1 MKAIPTGVY
10 DYRELKQENYYYVD
24 KTLMIKDF
32 LERKSKVTLVTR
44 PRRFG
49 KTINMSMMSEFFD
62 ITKDSKEI
70 FKGTKIMDTP
80 YASELNQYP
89 TIFISFADAK
99 ENKETIVKYIKT
111 QLQNEYIRYHFIF
124 NQLNELEQNDY
135 LYILEGLKNKNNGIL
150 NDVDNAIVFLMRCL
164 KKYYGKDVMLF
175 IDEYD
180 TPFIEAKTGNFYQ
193 ELKGSLATLL
203 RSSLKNS
210 EDLKYAFI
218 TGIQRVAKENI
229 FSDLNNLDVYTV
241 CDREYSEY
249 FGFDSDE
256 TKKLLEYYGLELNN
270 EVKEMYDGYHIG
282 NQDIYNPW
290 SIMNYA
296 KRKKLISY
304 WVNTSANSMIKTAL
318 KQANYTFKNQ
328 YDKLIKDGKLDTY
341 VSMQTSFFE
350 EADNSTLWG
359 LFVNA
364 GYLTV
369 TKEIDLLKGKY
380 RIEIPNKEVKQEFI
394 KLTEYQLGLSSG
406 TLDTVTES
414 LAKEDQ
420 ETFLESYQEILMVPS
435 YHDLQKENSY
445 HMMMLGMCLCLN
457 KDYEI
462 ISNREVGKGRDDLIL
477 KAKDEKKT
485 SFVLEFKYL
494 KEDKKDLEKALDE
507 LSNKAI
513 QQIKDNKYD
522 YGLKG
527 KVIYIGLAHHGKDVS
542 VGGSPLTTAL
552 NVLAEKGLMEKT
564 TTIGGMNLPLALT
577 SVLMK
582 DTLQGDSFVQAVLS
596 EATTALQ
603 EFKVVEDDEDD
614 I

>member
-1 MKAIPTGVY
+1 MITVKKIPTGIKSFRKL
-10 DYRELKQENYYYVD
+10 REENYYFVD

-32 LERKSKVTLVTR
+32 LERGSEVTLITR

-99 ENKETIVKYIKT
+99 ENKETIVKFIKNQFQLEYSRYNYIFKDMD
-111 QLQNEYIRYHFIF
+111 EY
-124 NQLNELEQNDY
+124 EENDY
-135 LYILEGLKNKNNGIL
+135 RIINEGIKNNQNGTLQDIEKAL
-150 NDVDNAIVFLMRCL
+150 IFLMRRL
-164 KKYYGKDVMLF
+164 KKYYGKDVVLF

-180 TPFIEAKTGNFYQ
+180 TPFIEANTGNFYQ
-193 ELKGSLATLL
+193 EIKGSLATLL

-210 EDLKYAFI
+210 DDLKYAML

-229 FSDLNNLDVYTV
+229 FSDLNNLVV
-241 CDREYSEY
+241 CDVTDQRYASY
-249 FGFDSDE
+249 FGFTNNE
-256 TKKLLEYYGLELNN
+256 TQELLEYYGLELND
-270 EVKEMYDGYHIG
+270 EVKKMYDGYHIG

-290 SIMNYA
+290 SLLNYA
-296 KRKKLISY
+296 DTQKLISF
-304 WVNTSANSMIKTAL
+304 WVNTSANSMIKNAL
-318 KQANYTFKNQ
+318 KQADYTFKNQ
-328 YDKLIKDGKLDTY
+328 YDKLIKESKLDTY

-350 EADNSTLWG
+350 EANNSTLWG

-369 TKEIDLLKGKY
+369 TKEINLLKGKY
-380 RIEIPNKEVKQEFI
+380 RIEIPNEEVKQEFI

-414 LAKEDQ
+414 LVNEDQ
-420 ETFLESYQEILMVPS
+420 ETFLENYQEILMIPS
-435 YHDLQKENSY
+435 YHDLEKENSY
-445 HMMMLGMCLCLN
+445 HMMMLVMCLCLN

-462 ISNREVGKGRDDLIL
+462 ISNRKVGKGRDDLIL
-477 KAKDEKKT
+477 KAKDEKRT

-494 KEDKKDLEKALDE
+494 KEDKKALEEALDE

-513 QQIKDNKYD
+513 QQIKENKYD

-527 KVIYIGLAHHGKDVS
+527 KVIYIGLAHHGKNVS
-542 VGGSPLTTAL
+542 VKWE
-552 NVLAEKGLMEKT
+552 NK
-564 TTIGGMNLPLALT
+564 I
-577 SVLMK
+577 
-582 DTLQGDSFVQAVLS
+582 
-596 EATTALQ
+596 
-603 EFKVVEDDEDD
+603 
-614 I
+614 

>member
-1 MKAIPTGVY
+1 MKKIPTGIKSFRKL
-10 DYRELKQENYYYVD
+10 REENYYFVD

-32 LERKSKVTLVTR
+32 LERGSEVTLITR

-99 ENKETIVKYIKT
+99 ENKETIVKFIKNQFQLEYSRYNYIFKDMD
-111 QLQNEYIRYHFIF
+111 EY
-124 NQLNELEQNDY
+124 EENDY
-135 LYILEGLKNKNNGIL
+135 RIINEGTKNNQNGTLQDIEKAL
-150 NDVDNAIVFLMRCL
+150 FFLMRRL
-164 KKYYGKDVMLF
+164 KKYYGKDVVLF

-180 TPFIEAKTGNFYQ
+180 TPFIEAKTDNFYQ
-193 ELKGSLATLL
+193 EIKGSLATLL

-210 EDLKYAFI
+210 DDLKYAML

-229 FSDLNNLDVYTV
+229 FSDLNNLVV
-241 CDREYSEY
+241 CDVTDQRYASY
-249 FGFDSDE
+249 FGFTNNE
-256 TKKLLEYYGLELNN
+256 TQELLEYYGLELND
-270 EVKEMYDGYHIG
+270 EVKKMYDGYHIG

-290 SIMNYA
+290 SLLNYA
-296 KRKKLISY
+296 DTQKLISF
-304 WVNTSANSMIKTAL
+304 WVNTSANSMIKNAL
-318 KQANYTFKNQ
+318 KQADYTFKNQ
-328 YDKLIKDGKLDTY
+328 YDKLIKESKLDTY

-350 EADNSTLWG
+350 EANNSTLWG

-369 TKEIDLLKGKY
+369 TKEINLLKGKY
-380 RIEIPNKEVKQEFI
+380 RIEIPNEEVKQEFI

-414 LAKEDQ
+414 LVNEDQ
-420 ETFLESYQEILMVPS
+420 ETFLENYQEILMIPS
-435 YHDLQKENSY
+435 YHDLEKENSY

-462 ISNREVGKGRDDLIL
+462 ISNRKVGKGRDDLIL
-477 KAKDEKKT
+477 KAKDEKRT

-494 KEDKKDLEKALDE
+494 KEDKKALEEALDE

-513 QQIKDNKYD
+513 QQIKENKYD

-527 KVIYIGLAHHGKDVS
+527 KVIYIGLAHHGKNVS
-542 VGGSPLTTAL
+542 VKWE
-552 NVLAEKGLMEKT
+552 NK
-564 TTIGGMNLPLALT
+564 I
-577 SVLMK
+577 
-582 DTLQGDSFVQAVLS
+582 
-596 EATTALQ
+596 
-603 EFKVVEDDEDD
+603 
-614 I
+614 

>member
-10 DYRELKQENYYYVD
+10 DYRELRQENYYSVD

-70 FKGTKIMDTP
+70 FKSTKIMDTP

-99 ENKETIVKYIKT
+99 RDKKAIISKIKT
-111 QLQNEYIRYHFIF
+111 QIQDQWDKYDYVFENLKGFKKINYERLYKVLIN
-124 NQLNELEQNDY
+124 NQDDLT
-135 LYILEGLKNKNNGIL
+135 GIEDAL
-150 NDVDNAIVFLMRCL
+150 SFLMERL
-164 KKYYGKDVMLF
+164 QDYYHKEVMVF

-180 TPFIEAKTGNFYQ
+180 TPFIEAHTKGFY
-193 ELKGSLATLL
+193 EEVRGGLSGLL
-203 RSSLKNS
+203 HNSLKTSNS
-210 EDLKYAFI
+210 LKYAFI

-229 FSDLNNLDVYTV
+229 FSDLNNLVV
-241 CDREYSEY
+241 CDVTDKRYAAY

-256 TKKLLEYYGLELNN
+256 TKKLLEYYGLQLND

-282 NQDIYNPW
+282 SRDIYNPW
-290 SIMNYA
+290 SLLNYVDT
-296 KRKKLISY
+296 KELTSY
-304 WVNTSANSMIKTAL
+304 WVNTSANTMIKTAL

-414 LAKEDQ
+414 LTKEDQ
-420 ETFLESYQEILMVPS
+420 ETFIESYQEILMIPS
-435 YHDLQKENSY
+435 YHDLEKENSY

-494 KEDKKDLEKALDE
+494 KEDKKNIEEKLEKLANE
-507 LSNKAI
+507 AI

-542 VGGSPLTTAL
+542 I
-552 NVLAEKGLMEKT
+552 KW
-564 TTIGGMNLPLALT
+564 
-577 SVLMK
+577 
-582 DTLQGDSFVQAVLS
+582 
-596 EATTALQ
+596 
-603 EFKVVEDDEDD
+603 VES
-614 I
+614 

>member
-1 MKAIPTGVY
+1 MNMKAIPTGVY
-10 DYRELKQENYYYVD
+10 DYRELKQENYYSVD

-542 VGGSPLTTAL
+542 I
-552 NVLAEKGLMEKT
+552 KGF
-564 TTIGGMNLPLALT
+564 
-577 SVLMK
+577 MK
-582 DTLQGDSFVQAVLS
+582 
-596 EATTALQ
+596 
-603 EFKVVEDDEDD
+603 
-614 I
+614 

>member
-1 MKAIPTGVY
+1 MKKIPTGIKSFRKL
-10 DYRELKQENYYYVD
+10 REENYYFVD

-32 LERKSKVTLVTR
+32 LERGSEVTLITR

-99 ENKETIVKYIKT
+99 ENKETIVKFIKNQFQLEYSRYNYIFKDMD
-111 QLQNEYIRYHFIF
+111 EY
-124 NQLNELEQNDY
+124 EENDY
-135 LYILEGLKNKNNGIL
+135 RIINEGTKNNQNGTLQDIEKAL
-150 NDVDNAIVFLMRCL
+150 FFLMRRL
-164 KKYYGKDVMLF
+164 KKYYGKDVVLF

-193 ELKGSLATLL
+193 EIKGSLATLL

-210 EDLKYAFI
+210 DDLKYAML

-229 FSDLNNLDVYTV
+229 FSDLNNLVV
-241 CDREYSEY
+241 CDVTDQRYASY
-249 FGFDSDE
+249 FGFTNNE
-256 TKKLLEYYGLELNN
+256 TQELLEYYGLELND
-270 EVKEMYDGYHIG
+270 EVKKMYDGYHIG

-290 SIMNYA
+290 SLLNYA
-296 KRKKLISY
+296 DTQKLISF
-304 WVNTSANSMIKTAL
+304 WVNTSANSMIKNAL
-318 KQANYTFKNQ
+318 KQADYTFKNQ
-328 YDKLIKDGKLDTY
+328 YDKLIKESKLDTY

-350 EADNSTLWG
+350 EANNSTLWG

-369 TKEIDLLKGKY
+369 TKEINLLKGKY
-380 RIEIPNKEVKQEFI
+380 RIEIPNEEVKQEFI

-414 LAKEDQ
+414 LVNEDQ
-420 ETFLESYQEILMVPS
+420 ETFLENYQEILMIPS
-435 YHDLQKENSY
+435 YHDLEKENSY

-477 KAKDEKKT
+477 KAKDEKST

-494 KEDKKDLEKALDE
+494 KEDKKALEEALDE

-513 QQIKDNKYD
+513 QQIKENKYD

-527 KVIYIGLAHHGKDVS
+527 KVIYIGLAHHGKNVS
-542 VGGSPLTTAL
+542 VKWE
-552 NVLAEKGLMEKT
+552 NK
-564 TTIGGMNLPLALT
+564 I
-577 SVLMK
+577 
-582 DTLQGDSFVQAVLS
+582 
-596 EATTALQ
+596 
-603 EFKVVEDDEDD
+603 
-614 I
+614 

>member
-10 DYRELKQENYYYVD
+10 DYRELKQENYYSVD

-414 LAKEDQ
+414 LTKEDQ

-542 VGGSPLTTAL
+542 I
-552 NVLAEKGLMEKT
+552 KR
-564 TTIGGMNLPLALT
+564 
-577 SVLMK
+577 
-582 DTLQGDSFVQAVLS
+582 
-596 EATTALQ
+596 
-603 EFKVVEDDEDD
+603 VES
-614 I
+614 

>member
-1 MKAIPTGVY
+1 MKKIPTGIKSFRKL
-10 DYRELKQENYYYVD
+10 REENYYFVD

-32 LERKSKVTLVTR
+32 LERGSEVTLITR

-99 ENKETIVKYIKT
+99 ENKETIVKFLKNQFQLEYSRYNYIFKDMD
-111 QLQNEYIRYHFIF
+111 EY
-124 NQLNELEQNDY
+124 EENDY
-135 LYILEGLKNKNNGIL
+135 RIINEGIKNNQNGTLQDIEKAL
-150 NDVDNAIVFLMRCL
+150 IFLMHRL
-164 KKYYGKDVMLF
+164 KKYYGKDVVLF

-193 ELKGSLATLL
+193 EIKGSLATLL

-210 EDLKYAFI
+210 GDLKYAML

-229 FSDLNNLDVYTV
+229 FSDLNNLVV
-241 CDREYSEY
+241 CDVTDQRYASY
-249 FGFDSDE
+249 FGFTNNE
-256 TKKLLEYYGLELNN
+256 TQELLEYYDLELND

-282 NQDIYNPW
+282 SQDIYNPW
-290 SIMNYA
+290 SLLNYA
-296 KRKKLISY
+296 DTQKLISF
-304 WVNTSANSMIKTAL
+304 WVNTSANSMIKNAL
-318 KQANYTFKNQ
+318 KQADYTFKNQ
-328 YDKLIKDGKLDTY
+328 YDKLIKESKLDTY

-350 EADNSTLWG
+350 EANNSTLWG

-369 TKEIDLLKGKY
+369 TKEINLLKGKY
-380 RIEIPNKEVKQEFI
+380 RIEIPNEEVKQEFI

-414 LAKEDQ
+414 LVNEDQ
-420 ETFLESYQEILMVPS
+420 ETFLENYQEILMIPS
-435 YHDLQKENSY
+435 YHDLEKENSY

-477 KAKDEKKT
+477 KAKDEKRT

-494 KEDKKDLEKALDE
+494 KEDKKALEEALDE

-513 QQIKDNKYD
+513 QQIKENKYD

-527 KVIYIGLAHHGKDVS
+527 KVIYIGLAHHGKNVS
-542 VGGSPLTTAL
+542 VKWE
-552 NVLAEKGLMEKT
+552 NK
-564 TTIGGMNLPLALT
+564 I
-577 SVLMK
+577 
-582 DTLQGDSFVQAVLS
+582 
-596 EATTALQ
+596 
-603 EFKVVEDDEDD
+603 
-614 I
+614 

>member
-1 MKAIPTGVY
+1 MKKIPTGIKSFRKL
-10 DYRELKQENYYYVD
+10 REENYYFVD

-32 LERKSKVTLVTR
+32 LERGSEVTLITR

-99 ENKETIVKYIKT
+99 ENKETIVKFLKNQFQLEYSRYNYIFKDMD
-111 QLQNEYIRYHFIF
+111 EY
-124 NQLNELEQNDY
+124 EENDY
-135 LYILEGLKNKNNGIL
+135 RIINEGIKNNQNGTLQDIEKAL
-150 NDVDNAIVFLMRCL
+150 IFLMHRL
-164 KKYYGKDVMLF
+164 KKYYGKDVVLF

-193 ELKGSLATLL
+193 EIKGSLATLL

-210 EDLKYAFI
+210 GDLKYAML

-229 FSDLNNLDVYTV
+229 FSDLNNLVV
-241 CDREYSEY
+241 CDVTDQRYASY
-249 FGFDSDE
+249 FGFTNNE
-256 TKKLLEYYGLELNN
+256 TQELLEYYGLELND
-270 EVKEMYDGYHIG
+270 EVKKMYDGYHIG

-290 SIMNYA
+290 SLLNYA
-296 KRKKLISY
+296 DTQKLISF
-304 WVNTSANSMIKTAL
+304 WVNTSANSMIKNAL
-318 KQANYTFKNQ
+318 KQADYTFKNQ
-328 YDKLIKDGKLDTY
+328 YDKLIKESKLDTY

-350 EADNSTLWG
+350 EANNSTLWG

-369 TKEIDLLKGKY
+369 TKEINLLKGKY
-380 RIEIPNKEVKQEFI
+380 RIEIPNEEVKQEFI

-414 LAKEDQ
+414 LVNEDQ
-420 ETFLESYQEILMVPS
+420 ETFLESYQEILMIPS
-435 YHDLQKENSY
+435 YHDLEKENSY

-494 KEDKKDLEKALDE
+494 KDDKKDFEKALED

-542 VGGSPLTTAL
+542 IKWVSK
-552 NVLAEKGLMEKT
+552 EEYCK
-564 TTIGGMNLPLALT
+564 
-577 SVLMK
+577 
-582 DTLQGDSFVQAVLS
+582 
-596 EATTALQ
+596 
-603 EFKVVEDDEDD
+603 
-614 I
+614 

>member
-10 DYRELKQENYYYVD
+10 DYRELKQENYYSVD

-527 KVIYIGLAHHGKDVS
+527 KVIYIGLDRKS
-542 VGGSPLTTAL
+542 V
-552 NVLAEKGLMEKT
+552 V
-564 TTIGGMNLPLALT
+564 
-577 SVLMK
+577 
-582 DTLQGDSFVQAVLS
+582 
-596 EATTALQ
+596 
-603 EFKVVEDDEDD
+603 
-614 I
+614 

>member
-1 MKAIPTGVY
+1 MKKIPTGIKSFRKL
-10 DYRELKQENYYYVD
+10 REENYYFVD

-32 LERKSKVTLVTR
+32 LERGSEVTLITR

-99 ENKETIVKYIKT
+99 ENKETIVKFIKNQFQLEYSRYNYIFKDMD
-111 QLQNEYIRYHFIF
+111 EY
-124 NQLNELEQNDY
+124 EENDY
-135 LYILEGLKNKNNGIL
+135 RIINEGIKNNQNGTLQDIEKAL
-150 NDVDNAIVFLMRCL
+150 IFLMRRL
-164 KKYYGKDVMLF
+164 KKYYGKDVVLF

-193 ELKGSLATLL
+193 EIKGSLATLL

-210 EDLKYAFI
+210 DDLKYAML

-229 FSDLNNLDVYTV
+229 FSDLNNLVV
-241 CDREYSEY
+241 CDVTDQRYASY
-249 FGFDSDE
+249 FGFTNNE
-256 TKKLLEYYGLELNN
+256 TQELLEYYGLELND
-270 EVKEMYDGYHIG
+270 EVKKMYDGYHIG

-290 SIMNYA
+290 SLLNYA
-296 KRKKLISY
+296 DTQKLISF
-304 WVNTSANSMIKTAL
+304 WVNTSANSMIKNAL
-318 KQANYTFKNQ
+318 KQADYTFKNQ
-328 YDKLIKDGKLDTY
+328 YDKLIKESKLDTY

-350 EADNSTLWG
+350 EANNSTLWG

-369 TKEIDLLKGKY
+369 TKEINLLKGKH
-380 RIEIPNKEVKQEFI
+380 RIEIPNEEVKQEFI

-414 LAKEDQ
+414 LVNEDQ
-420 ETFLESYQEILMVPS
+420 ETFLENYQEILMIPS
-435 YHDLQKENSY
+435 YHDLEKENSY

-462 ISNREVGKGRDDLIL
+462 ISNRKVGKGRYDLIL
-477 KAKDEKKT
+477 KAKDEKRT

-494 KEDKKDLEKALDE
+494 KEDKKALEEALDE

-513 QQIKDNKYD
+513 QQIKENKYD

-527 KVIYIGLAHHGKDVS
+527 KVIYIGLAHHGKNVS
-542 VGGSPLTTAL
+542 VKWE
-552 NVLAEKGLMEKT
+552 NK
-564 TTIGGMNLPLALT
+564 I
-577 SVLMK
+577 
-582 DTLQGDSFVQAVLS
+582 
-596 EATTALQ
+596 
-603 EFKVVEDDEDD
+603 
-614 I
+614 

>member
-1 MKAIPTGVY
+1 MKKIPTGIKSFRKL
-10 DYRELKQENYYYVD
+10 REENYYFVD

-32 LERKSKVTLVTR
+32 LERGSEVTLITR

-49 KTINMSMMSEFFD
+49 KTINISMMSEFFD

-99 ENKETIVKYIKT
+99 ENKETIVKFIKNQFQLEYSRYNYIFKDMD
-111 QLQNEYIRYHFIF
+111 EY
-124 NQLNELEQNDY
+124 EENDY
-135 LYILEGLKNKNNGIL
+135 RIINEGTKNNQNGTLQDIEKAL
-150 NDVDNAIVFLMRCL
+150 FFLMRRL
-164 KKYYGKDVMLF
+164 KKYYGKDVVLF

-193 ELKGSLATLL
+193 EIKGSLATLL

-210 EDLKYAFI
+210 DDLKYAML

-229 FSDLNNLDVYTV
+229 FSDLNNLVV
-241 CDREYSEY
+241 CDVTDQRYASY
-249 FGFDSDE
+249 FGFTNNE
-256 TKKLLEYYGLELNN
+256 TQELLEYYGLELND
-270 EVKEMYDGYHIG
+270 EVKKMYDGYHIG

-290 SIMNYA
+290 SLLNYA
-296 KRKKLISY
+296 DTQKLISF
-304 WVNTSANSMIKTAL
+304 WVNTSANSMIKNAL
-318 KQANYTFKNQ
+318 KQADYTFKNQ
-328 YDKLIKDGKLDTY
+328 YDKLIKESKLDTY

-350 EADNSTLWG
+350 EANNSTLWG

-369 TKEIDLLKGKY
+369 TKEINLLKGKY
-380 RIEIPNKEVKQEFI
+380 RIEIPNEEVKQEFI

-414 LAKEDQ
+414 LVNEDQ
-420 ETFLESYQEILMVPS
+420 ETFLENYQEILMIPS
-435 YHDLQKENSY
+435 YHDLEKENSY

-462 ISNREVGKGRDDLIL
+462 ISNRKVGKGRDDLIL
-477 KAKDEKKT
+477 KAKDEKRT

-494 KEDKKDLEKALDE
+494 KEDKKALEEALDE

-513 QQIKDNKYD
+513 QQIKENKYD

-527 KVIYIGLAHHGKDVS
+527 KVIYIGLAHHGKNVS
-542 VGGSPLTTAL
+542 VKWE
-552 NVLAEKGLMEKT
+552 NK
-564 TTIGGMNLPLALT
+564 I
-577 SVLMK
+577 
-582 DTLQGDSFVQAVLS
+582 
-596 EATTALQ
+596 
-603 EFKVVEDDEDD
+603 
-614 I
+614 

>member
-1 MKAIPTGVY
+1 MKKIPTGIKSFRKL
-10 DYRELKQENYYYVD
+10 REENYYFVD

-32 LERKSKVTLVTR
+32 LERGSEVTLITR

-99 ENKETIVKYIKT
+99 ENKETIVKFIKNQFQLEYSRYNYIFKDMD
-111 QLQNEYIRYHFIF
+111 EY
-124 NQLNELEQNDY
+124 EENDY
-135 LYILEGLKNKNNGIL
+135 RIINEGIKNNQNGIL
-150 NDVDNAIVFLMRCL
+150 QDIEKALIFLMHRL
-164 KKYYGKDVMLF
+164 KKYYGKDVVLF

-193 ELKGSLATLL
+193 EIKGSLATLL

-210 EDLKYAFI
+210 GDLKYAML

-229 FSDLNNLDVYTV
+229 FSDLNNLVV
-241 CDREYSEY
+241 CDVTDQRYASY
-249 FGFDSDE
+249 FGFTNNE
-256 TKKLLEYYGLELNN
+256 TQELLEYYGLELND
-270 EVKEMYDGYHIG
+270 EVKKMYDGYHIG

-290 SIMNYA
+290 SLLNYA
-296 KRKKLISY
+296 DTQKLISF
-304 WVNTSANSMIKTAL
+304 WVNTSANSMIKNAL
-318 KQANYTFKNQ
+318 KQADYTFKNQ
-328 YDKLIKDGKLDTY
+328 YDKLIKESKLDTY

-350 EADNSTLWG
+350 EANNSTLWG

-369 TKEIDLLKGKY
+369 TKEINLLKGKY
-380 RIEIPNKEVKQEFI
+380 RIEIPNEEVKQEFI

-414 LAKEDQ
+414 LVNEDQ
-420 ETFLESYQEILMVPS
+420 ETFLENYQEILMIPS
-435 YHDLQKENSY
+435 YHDLEKENSY

-477 KAKDEKKT
+477 KAKDEKRT

-494 KEDKKDLEKALDE
+494 KEDKKALEEALDE

-513 QQIKDNKYD
+513 QQIKENKYD

-527 KVIYIGLAHHGKDVS
+527 KVIYIGLAHHGKNVS
-542 VGGSPLTTAL
+542 VKWE
-552 NVLAEKGLMEKT
+552 NK
-564 TTIGGMNLPLALT
+564 I
-577 SVLMK
+577 
-582 DTLQGDSFVQAVLS
+582 
-596 EATTALQ
+596 
-603 EFKVVEDDEDD
+603 
-614 I
+614 

>member
-1 MKAIPTGVY
+1 MITVKKIPTGIKSFRKL
-10 DYRELKQENYYYVD
+10 REENYYFVD

-32 LERKSKVTLVTR
+32 LERGSEVTLITR

-99 ENKETIVKYIKT
+99 ENKETIVKFLKNQFQLEYSRYNYIFKDMD
-111 QLQNEYIRYHFIF
+111 EY
-124 NQLNELEQNDY
+124 EDNDY
-135 LYILEGLKNKNNGIL
+135 RIINEGIKNNQNGTLQDIEKAL
-150 NDVDNAIVFLMRCL
+150 IFLMHRL
-164 KKYYGKDVMLF
+164 KKYYGKDVVLF

-193 ELKGSLATLL
+193 EIKGSLATLL

-210 EDLKYAFI
+210 GDLKYAML

-229 FSDLNNLDVYTV
+229 FSDLNNLVV
-241 CDREYSEY
+241 CDVTDQRYASY
-249 FGFDSDE
+249 FGFTNNE
-256 TKKLLEYYGLELNN
+256 TQELLEYYGLELND
-270 EVKEMYDGYHIG
+270 EVKKMYDGYHIG

-290 SIMNYA
+290 SLLNYA
-296 KRKKLISY
+296 DTQKLISF
-304 WVNTSANSMIKTAL
+304 WVNTSANSMIKNAL
-318 KQANYTFKNQ
+318 KQADYTFKNQ
-328 YDKLIKDGKLDTY
+328 YDKLIKESKLDTY

-350 EADNSTLWG
+350 EANNSTLWG

-369 TKEIDLLKGKY
+369 TKEINLLKGKY
-380 RIEIPNKEVKQEFI
+380 RIEIPNEEVKQEFI

-414 LAKEDQ
+414 LVNEDQ
-420 ETFLESYQEILMVPS
+420 ETFLENYQEILMIPS
-435 YHDLQKENSY
+435 YHDLEKENSY

-477 KAKDEKKT
+477 KAKDEKRT

-494 KEDKKDLEKALDE
+494 KEDKKALEEALDE

-513 QQIKDNKYD
+513 QQIKENKYD

-527 KVIYIGLAHHGKDVS
+527 KVIYIGLAHHGKNVS
-542 VGGSPLTTAL
+542 VKWE
-552 NVLAEKGLMEKT
+552 NK
-564 TTIGGMNLPLALT
+564 I
-577 SVLMK
+577 
-582 DTLQGDSFVQAVLS
+582 
-596 EATTALQ
+596 
-603 EFKVVEDDEDD
+603 
-614 I
+614 

>member
-1 MKAIPTGVY
+1 MKKIPTGIKSFRKL
-10 DYRELKQENYYYVD
+10 REENYYFVD

-32 LERKSKVTLVTR
+32 LERGSEVTLITR

-99 ENKETIVKYIKT
+99 ENKEPIVKFIKNQFQLEYSRYNYIFKDMD
-111 QLQNEYIRYHFIF
+111 EY
-124 NQLNELEQNDY
+124 EENDY
-135 LYILEGLKNKNNGIL
+135 RIINEGTKNNQNGTLQDIEKAL
-150 NDVDNAIVFLMRCL
+150 FFLMRRL
-164 KKYYGKDVMLF
+164 KKYYGKDVVLF

-193 ELKGSLATLL
+193 EIKGSLATLL

-210 EDLKYAFI
+210 DDLKYAML

-229 FSDLNNLDVYTV
+229 FSDLNNLVV
-241 CDREYSEY
+241 CDVTDQRYASY
-249 FGFDSDE
+249 FGFTNNE
-256 TKKLLEYYGLELNN
+256 TQELLEYYGLELND
-270 EVKEMYDGYHIG
+270 EVKKMYDGYHIG

-290 SIMNYA
+290 SLLNYA
-296 KRKKLISY
+296 DTQKLISF
-304 WVNTSANSMIKTAL
+304 WVNTSANSMIKNAL
-318 KQANYTFKNQ
+318 KQADYTFKNQ
-328 YDKLIKDGKLDTY
+328 YDKLIKESKLDTY

-350 EADNSTLWG
+350 EANNSTLWG

-369 TKEIDLLKGKY
+369 TKEINLLKGKY
-380 RIEIPNKEVKQEFI
+380 RIEIPNEEVKQEFI

-414 LAKEDQ
+414 LVNEDQ
-420 ETFLESYQEILMVPS
+420 ETFLENYQEILMIPS
-435 YHDLQKENSY
+435 YHDLEKENSY

-462 ISNREVGKGRDDLIL
+462 ISNRKVGKGRDDLIL
-477 KAKDEKKT
+477 KAKDEKRT

-494 KEDKKDLEKALDE
+494 KEDKKALEEALDE

-513 QQIKDNKYD
+513 QQIKENKYD

-527 KVIYIGLAHHGKDVS
+527 KVIYIGLAHHGKNVS
-542 VGGSPLTTAL
+542 VKWE
-552 NVLAEKGLMEKT
+552 NK
-564 TTIGGMNLPLALT
+564 I
-577 SVLMK
+577 
-582 DTLQGDSFVQAVLS
+582 
-596 EATTALQ
+596 
-603 EFKVVEDDEDD
+603 
-614 I
+614 

>member
-1 MKAIPTGVY
+1 MKKIPTGIKSFRKL
-10 DYRELKQENYYYVD
+10 REENYYFVD

-32 LERKSKVTLVTR
+32 LERGSEVTLITR

-62 ITKDSKEI
+62 ITKDSKGI

-99 ENKETIVKYIKT
+99 ENKETIVKFIKNQFQLEYSRYNYIFKDMD
-111 QLQNEYIRYHFIF
+111 EY
-124 NQLNELEQNDY
+124 EENDY
-135 LYILEGLKNKNNGIL
+135 RIINEGIKNNQNGTLQDIEKAL
-150 NDVDNAIVFLMRCL
+150 IFLMRRL
-164 KKYYGKDVMLF
+164 KKYYGKDVVLF

-180 TPFIEAKTGNFYQ
+180 TPFIEANTGNFYQ
-193 ELKGSLATLL
+193 EIKGSLATLL

-210 EDLKYAFI
+210 DDLKYAML

-229 FSDLNNLDVYTV
+229 FSDLNNLVV
-241 CDREYSEY
+241 CDVTDQRYASY
-249 FGFDSDE
+249 FGFTNNE
-256 TKKLLEYYGLELNN
+256 TQELLEYYGLELND
-270 EVKEMYDGYHIG
+270 EVKKMYDGYHIG

-290 SIMNYA
+290 SLLNYA
-296 KRKKLISY
+296 DTQKLISF
-304 WVNTSANSMIKTAL
+304 WVNTSANSMIKNAL
-318 KQANYTFKNQ
+318 KQADYTFKNQ
-328 YDKLIKDGKLDTY
+328 YDKLIKESKLDTY

-350 EADNSTLWG
+350 EANNSTLWG

-369 TKEIDLLKGKY
+369 TKEINLLKGKY
-380 RIEIPNKEVKQEFI
+380 RIEIPNEEVKQEFI

-414 LAKEDQ
+414 LVNEDQ
-420 ETFLESYQEILMVPS
+420 ETFLENYQEILMIPS
-435 YHDLQKENSY
+435 YHDLEKENSY

-462 ISNREVGKGRDDLIL
+462 ISNRKVEKGRDDLIL
-477 KAKDEKKT
+477 KAKDEKRT

-494 KEDKKDLEKALDE
+494 KEDKKALEEALDE

-513 QQIKDNKYD
+513 QQIKENKYD

-527 KVIYIGLAHHGKDVS
+527 KVIYIGLAHHGKNVS
-542 VGGSPLTTAL
+542 VKWE
-552 NVLAEKGLMEKT
+552 NK
-564 TTIGGMNLPLALT
+564 I
-577 SVLMK
+577 
-582 DTLQGDSFVQAVLS
+582 
-596 EATTALQ
+596 
-603 EFKVVEDDEDD
+603 
-614 I
+614 

>member
-1 MKAIPTGVY
+1 MKKIPTGIKSFRKL
-10 DYRELKQENYYYVD
+10 REENYYFVD

-32 LERKSKVTLVTR
+32 LERGSEVTLITR

-99 ENKETIVKYIKT
+99 ENKETIVKFLKNQFQLEYSRYNYIFKDMD
-111 QLQNEYIRYHFIF
+111 EY
-124 NQLNELEQNDY
+124 EENDY
-135 LYILEGLKNKNNGIL
+135 RIINEGIKNNQNGTLQDIEKAL
-150 NDVDNAIVFLMRCL
+150 IFLMHRL
-164 KKYYGKDVMLF
+164 KKYYGKDVVLF

-193 ELKGSLATLL
+193 EIKGSLATLL

-210 EDLKYAFI
+210 GDLKYAML

-229 FSDLNNLDVYTV
+229 LSDLNNLVV
-241 CDREYSEY
+241 CDVTDQRNASY
-249 FGFDSDE
+249 FGFTNNE
-256 TKKLLEYYGLELNN
+256 TQELLEYYGLELND
-270 EVKEMYDGYHIG
+270 EVKKMYDGYHIG

-290 SIMNYA
+290 SLLNYA
-296 KRKKLISY
+296 DTQKLISF
-304 WVNTSANSMIKTAL
+304 WVNTSANSMIKNAL
-318 KQANYTFKNQ
+318 KQADYTFKNQ
-328 YDKLIKDGKLDTY
+328 YDKLIKEGKLDTY

-350 EADNSTLWG
+350 EANNSTLWG

-369 TKEIDLLKGKY
+369 TKEINLLKGKY
-380 RIEIPNKEVKQEFI
+380 RIEIPNEEVKQEFI

-414 LAKEDQ
+414 LVNEDQ
-420 ETFLESYQEILMVPS
+420 ETFLENYQEILMIPS
-435 YHDLQKENSY
+435 YHDLEKENSY

-462 ISNREVGKGRDDLIL
+462 ISNREVGKGREDIIL
-477 KAKDEKKT
+477 KAKDEKRT

-494 KEDKKDLEKALDE
+494 KEDKKALEEALDE

-513 QQIKDNKYD
+513 QQIKENKYD

-527 KVIYIGLAHHGKDVS
+527 KVIYIGLAHHGKNVS
-542 VGGSPLTTAL
+542 VKWE
-552 NVLAEKGLMEKT
+552 NK
-564 TTIGGMNLPLALT
+564 I
-577 SVLMK
+577 
-582 DTLQGDSFVQAVLS
+582 
-596 EATTALQ
+596 
-603 EFKVVEDDEDD
+603 
-614 I
+614 

>member
-1 MKAIPTGVY
+1 MKKIPTGIKSFRKL
-10 DYRELKQENYYYVD
+10 REENYYFVD

-32 LERKSKVTLVTR
+32 LERGSEVTLITR

-99 ENKETIVKYIKT
+99 ENKETIVKFLKNQFQLEYSRYNYIFKDMD
-111 QLQNEYIRYHFIF
+111 EY
-124 NQLNELEQNDY
+124 EENDY
-135 LYILEGLKNKNNGIL
+135 RIINEGIKNNQNGTLQDIEKAL
-150 NDVDNAIVFLMRCL
+150 IFLMHRL
-164 KKYYGKDVMLF
+164 KKYYGKDVVLF

-193 ELKGSLATLL
+193 EIKGSLATLL

-210 EDLKYAFI
+210 GDLKYAML

-229 FSDLNNLDVYTV
+229 FSDLNNLVV
-241 CDREYSEY
+241 CDVTDQRYASY
-249 FGFDSDE
+249 FGFTNNE
-256 TKKLLEYYGLELNN
+256 TQELLEYYGLELND
-270 EVKEMYDGYHIG
+270 EVKKMYDGYHIG

-290 SIMNYA
+290 SLLNYA
-296 KRKKLISY
+296 DTQKLISF
-304 WVNTSANSMIKTAL
+304 WVNTSANSMIKNAL
-318 KQANYTFKNQ
+318 KQADYTFKNQ
-328 YDKLIKDGKLDTY
+328 YDKLIKESKLDTY

-350 EADNSTLWG
+350 EANNSTLWG

-369 TKEIDLLKGKY
+369 TKEINLLKGKY
-380 RIEIPNKEVKQEFI
+380 RIEIPNEEVKQEFI

-414 LAKEDQ
+414 LVNEDQ
-420 ETFLESYQEILMVPS
+420 ETFLENYQEILMIPS
-435 YHDLQKENSY
+435 YHDLEKENSY

-462 ISNREVGKGRDDLIL
+462 ISNREVGKGRNDLIL
-477 KAKDEKKT
+477 KAKDEKRT

-494 KEDKKDLEKALDE
+494 KEDKKALEEALDE

-513 QQIKDNKYD
+513 QQIKENKYD

-527 KVIYIGLAHHGKDVS
+527 NVIYIGLAHHGKNVS
-542 VGGSPLTTAL
+542 VKWE
-552 NVLAEKGLMEKT
+552 NK
-564 TTIGGMNLPLALT
+564 I
-577 SVLMK
+577 
-582 DTLQGDSFVQAVLS
+582 
-596 EATTALQ
+596 
-603 EFKVVEDDEDD
+603 
-614 I
+614 

>member
-1 MKAIPTGVY
+1 MKKIPTGIKSFRKL
-10 DYRELKQENYYYVD
+10 REENYYFVD

-32 LERKSKVTLVTR
+32 LERGSEVTLITR

-99 ENKETIVKYIKT
+99 ENKETIVKFLKNQFQLEYSRYNYIFKDMD
-111 QLQNEYIRYHFIF
+111 EY
-124 NQLNELEQNDY
+124 EENDY
-135 LYILEGLKNKNNGIL
+135 RIINEGIKNNQNGTLQDIEKAL
-150 NDVDNAIVFLMRCL
+150 IFLMRRL
-164 KKYYGKDVMLF
+164 KKYYGKDVVLF

-193 ELKGSLATLL
+193 EIKGSLATLL

-210 EDLKYAFI
+210 DDLKYAML

-229 FSDLNNLDVYTV
+229 FSDLNNLVV
-241 CDREYSEY
+241 CDVTDRRYASY
-249 FGFDSDE
+249 FGFTNNE
-256 TKKLLEYYGLELNN
+256 TQKLLEYYDLELND
-270 EVKEMYDGYHIG
+270 EVKKMYDGYHIG

-290 SIMNYA
+290 SLLNYA
-296 KRKKLISY
+296 DTQKLISF
-304 WVNTSANSMIKTAL
+304 WVNTSANSMIKNAL
-318 KQANYTFKNQ
+318 KQADYTFKNQ
-328 YDKLIKDGKLDTY
+328 YDKLIKESKLDTY

-350 EADNSTLWG
+350 EANNSTLWG

-369 TKEIDLLKGKY
+369 TKEINLLKEKY
-380 RIEIPNKEVKQEFI
+380 RIEIPNEEVKQEFI

-414 LAKEDQ
+414 LVNEDQ
-420 ETFLESYQEILMVPS
+420 ETFLENYQEILMIPS
-435 YHDLQKENSY
+435 YHDLEKENSY

-477 KAKDEKKT
+477 KSKDEKRT

-527 KVIYIGLAHHGKDVS
+527 KVIYIGLAHHGKDV
-542 VGGSPLTTAL
+542 
-552 NVLAEKGLMEKT
+552 NIKWENKR
-564 TTIGGMNLPLALT
+564 
-577 SVLMK
+577 
-582 DTLQGDSFVQAVLS
+582 
-596 EATTALQ
+596 
-603 EFKVVEDDEDD
+603 
-614 I
+614 

>member
-1 MKAIPTGVY
+1 MKKIPTGIKSFRKL
-10 DYRELKQENYYYVD
+10 REENYYFVD

-32 LERKSKVTLVTR
+32 LERGSEVTLITR

-99 ENKETIVKYIKT
+99 ENKETIVKFLKNQFQLEYSRYNYIFKDMD
-111 QLQNEYIRYHFIF
+111 EY
-124 NQLNELEQNDY
+124 EENDY
-135 LYILEGLKNKNNGIL
+135 RIINEGIKNNQNGTLQDIEKAL
-150 NDVDNAIVFLMRCL
+150 IFLMRRL
-164 KKYYGKDVMLF
+164 KKYYGKDVVLF

-193 ELKGSLATLL
+193 EIKGSLATLL

-210 EDLKYAFI
+210 DDLKYAML

-229 FSDLNNLDVYTV
+229 FSDLNNLVV
-241 CDREYSEY
+241 CDVTDRRYASY
-249 FGFDSDE
+249 FGFTNNE
-256 TKKLLEYYGLELNN
+256 TQKLLEYYDLELND
-270 EVKEMYDGYHIG
+270 EVKKMYDGYHIG

-290 SIMNYA
+290 SLLNYA
-296 KRKKLISY
+296 DTQKLISF
-304 WVNTSANSMIKTAL
+304 WVNTSANSMIKNAL
-318 KQANYTFKNQ
+318 KQADYTFKNQ
-328 YDKLIKDGKLDTY
+328 YDKLIKESKLDTY

-350 EADNSTLWG
+350 EANNSTLWG

-369 TKEIDLLKGKY
+369 TKEINLLKGKY
-380 RIEIPNKEVKQEFI
+380 RIEIPNEEVKQEFI

-414 LAKEDQ
+414 LVNEDQ
-420 ETFLESYQEILMVPS
+420 ETFLENYQEILMIPS
-435 YHDLQKENSY
+435 YHDLEKENSY

-477 KAKDEKKT
+477 KSKDEKRT

-513 QQIKDNKYD
+513 HQIKDNKYD

-527 KVIYIGLAHHGKDVS
+527 KVIYIGLAHHGKDV
-542 VGGSPLTTAL
+542 
-552 NVLAEKGLMEKT
+552 NIKWENKR
-564 TTIGGMNLPLALT
+564 
-577 SVLMK
+577 
-582 DTLQGDSFVQAVLS
+582 
-596 EATTALQ
+596 
-603 EFKVVEDDEDD
+603 
-614 I
+614 

>member
-1 MKAIPTGVY
+1 MKKIPTGIKSFRKL
-10 DYRELKQENYYYVD
+10 REENYYFVD

-32 LERKSKVTLVTR
+32 LERGSEVTLITR

-80 YASELNQYP
+80 YASELNQYS

-99 ENKETIVKYIKT
+99 ENKETIVKFIKNQFQLEYSRYNYIFKDMD
-111 QLQNEYIRYHFIF
+111 EY
-124 NQLNELEQNDY
+124 EENDY
-135 LYILEGLKNKNNGIL
+135 RIINEGIKNNQNGTLQDIEKAL
-150 NDVDNAIVFLMRCL
+150 IFLMHRL
-164 KKYYGKDVMLF
+164 KKYYGKDVVLF

-193 ELKGSLATLL
+193 EIKGSLATLL

-210 EDLKYAFI
+210 GDLKYAML

-229 FSDLNNLDVYTV
+229 LSDLNNLVV
-241 CDREYSEY
+241 CDVTDQRYASY
-249 FGFDSDE
+249 FGFTNNE
-256 TKKLLEYYGLELNN
+256 TQELLEYYGLELND
-270 EVKEMYDGYHIG
+270 EVKKMYDGYHIG

-290 SIMNYA
+290 SLLNYA
-296 KRKKLISY
+296 DTQKLISS
-304 WVNTSANSMIKTAL
+304 WVNTSANSMIKNAL
-318 KQANYTFKNQ
+318 KQADYTFKNQ
-328 YDKLIKDGKLDTY
+328 YDKLIKESKLDTY

-350 EADNSTLWG
+350 EANNSTLWG

-369 TKEIDLLKGKY
+369 TKEINLLKGKY
-380 RIEIPNKEVKQEFI
+380 RIEIPNEEVKQEFI

-414 LAKEDQ
+414 LVNEDQ
-420 ETFLESYQEILMVPS
+420 ETFLENYQEILMIPS
-435 YHDLQKENSY
+435 YHDLEKENSY

-477 KAKDEKKT
+477 KAKDEKRT

-494 KEDKKDLEKALDE
+494 KEDKKALKEALDE

-513 QQIKDNKYD
+513 QQIKENKYD

-527 KVIYIGLAHHGKDVS
+527 KVIYIGLAHHGKNVS
-542 VGGSPLTTAL
+542 VKWE
-552 NVLAEKGLMEKT
+552 NK
-564 TTIGGMNLPLALT
+564 I
-577 SVLMK
+577 
-582 DTLQGDSFVQAVLS
+582 
-596 EATTALQ
+596 
-603 EFKVVEDDEDD
+603 
-614 I
+614 

>member
-10 DYRELKQENYYYVD
+10 DYRELRQENYYSVD

-99 ENKETIVKYIKT
+99 ENKETIVSFIKDQF
-111 QLQNEYIRYHFIF
+111 QLEYSRYHFIF
-124 NQLNELEQNDY
+124 KDMDEYEENDY
-135 LYILEGLKNKNNGIL
+135 RIINKGIKNNQNGTLQDIEK
-150 NDVDNAIVFLMRCL
+150 AFIFLMRRL
-164 KKYYGKDVMLF
+164 KKYYNKQVMLF

-241 CDREYSEY
+241 CDTEYSEY

-256 TKKLLEYYGLELNN
+256 TKKLLEYYGLKLNN

-290 SIMNYA
+290 SIINYA

-304 WVNTSANSMIKTAL
+304 WVNTSANTM
-318 KQANYTFKNQ
+318 
-328 YDKLIKDGKLDTY
+328 IKDGIKKSNHDFKEQYKELIEDGYLDTE
-341 VSMQTSFFE
+341 VNLQTSFYE
-350 EADNSTLWG
+350 VESTPTLWG

-364 GYLTV
+364 GYLTIDQV
-369 TKEIDLLKGKY
+369 IDLMDSYY
-380 RIEIPNKEVKQEFI
+380 RIRIPNEEVKKEFKNITDYYLSLEDGQLNRLMRYLRYEQADKFI
-394 KLTEYQLGLSSG
+394 KEYK
-406 TLDTVTES
+406 D
-414 LAKEDQ
+414 
-420 ETFLESYQEILMVPS
+420 ILMIPS
-435 YHDLQKENSY
+435 YHDLEKENSY
-445 HMMMLGMCLCLN
+445 HMMMLGMCLCLD

-477 KAKDEKKT
+477 KAKDEKRT

-494 KEDKKDLEKALDE
+494 KEDKKDFEKALDE

-527 KVIYIGLAHHGKDVS
+527 KIIYIGLAHHGKDVRIKW
-542 VGGSPLTTAL
+542 VNKEEYCA
-552 NVLAEKGLMEKT
+552 
-564 TTIGGMNLPLALT
+564 
-577 SVLMK
+577 
-582 DTLQGDSFVQAVLS
+582 
-596 EATTALQ
+596 
-603 EFKVVEDDEDD
+603 
-614 I
+614 

>member
-1 MKAIPTGVY
+1 MKKIPTGIKSFRKL
-10 DYRELKQENYYYVD
+10 REENYYFVD

-32 LERKSKVTLVTR
+32 LERGSEVTLITR

-99 ENKETIVKYIKT
+99 ENKETIVKFIKNQFQLEYSRYNYIFKDMD
-111 QLQNEYIRYHFIF
+111 EY
-124 NQLNELEQNDY
+124 EENDY
-135 LYILEGLKNKNNGIL
+135 RIINEGTKNNQNGTLQDIEKAL
-150 NDVDNAIVFLMRCL
+150 FFLMRRL
-164 KKYYGKDVMLF
+164 KKYYGKDVVLF

-193 ELKGSLATLL
+193 EIKGSLATLL

-210 EDLKYAFI
+210 DDLKYAML

-229 FSDLNNLDVYTV
+229 FSDLNNLVV
-241 CDREYSEY
+241 CDVTDQRYASY
-249 FGFDSDE
+249 FGFTNNE
-256 TKKLLEYYGLELNN
+256 TQELLEYYGLELND
-270 EVKEMYDGYHIG
+270 EVKKMYDGYHIG

-290 SIMNYA
+290 SLLNYA
-296 KRKKLISY
+296 DTQKLISF
-304 WVNTSANSMIKTAL
+304 WVNTSANSMIKNAL
-318 KQANYTFKNQ
+318 KQADYTFKNQ
-328 YDKLIKDGKLDTY
+328 YDKLIKESKLDTY

-350 EADNSTLWG
+350 EAKNSTLWG

-369 TKEIDLLKGKY
+369 TKEINLLKGKY
-380 RIEIPNKEVKQEFI
+380 RIEIPNEEVKQEFI

-414 LAKEDQ
+414 LVNEDQ
-420 ETFLESYQEILMVPS
+420 ETFLENYQEILMIPS
-435 YHDLQKENSY
+435 YHDLEKENSY

-462 ISNREVGKGRDDLIL
+462 ISNRKVGKGRDDLIL
-477 KAKDEKKT
+477 KAKDEKRT

-494 KEDKKDLEKALDE
+494 KEDKKALEEALDE

-513 QQIKDNKYD
+513 QQIKENKYD

-527 KVIYIGLAHHGKDVS
+527 KVIYIGLAHHGKNVS
-542 VGGSPLTTAL
+542 VKWE
-552 NVLAEKGLMEKT
+552 NK
-564 TTIGGMNLPLALT
+564 I
-577 SVLMK
+577 
-582 DTLQGDSFVQAVLS
+582 
-596 EATTALQ
+596 
-603 EFKVVEDDEDD
+603 
-614 I
+614 

>member
-1 MKAIPTGVY
+1 MKKIPTGIKSFRKL
-10 DYRELKQENYYYVD
+10 REENYYFVD

-32 LERKSKVTLVTR
+32 LERGSEVTLITR

-80 YASELNQYP
+80 YASGLNQYP

-99 ENKETIVKYIKT
+99 ENKETIVKFIKNQFQLEYSRYNYIFKDMD
-111 QLQNEYIRYHFIF
+111 EY
-124 NQLNELEQNDY
+124 EDNDY
-135 LYILEGLKNKNNGIL
+135 RIINEGIKNNQNGTLQDIEKAL
-150 NDVDNAIVFLMRCL
+150 IFLMHRL
-164 KKYYGKDVMLF
+164 KKYYGKDVVLF

-193 ELKGSLATLL
+193 EIKGSLATLL

-210 EDLKYAFI
+210 DDLKYAML

-229 FSDLNNLDVYTV
+229 FSDLNNLVV
-241 CDREYSEY
+241 CDVTDQRYASY
-249 FGFDSDE
+249 FGFTNNE
-256 TKKLLEYYGLELNN
+256 TQELLEYYGLELND
-270 EVKEMYDGYHIG
+270 EVKKMYDGYHIG

-290 SIMNYA
+290 SLLNYA
-296 KRKKLISY
+296 DTQKLISF
-304 WVNTSANSMIKTAL
+304 WVNTSANSMIKNAL
-318 KQANYTFKNQ
+318 KQADYTFKNQ
-328 YDKLIKDGKLDTY
+328 YDKLIKESKLDTY

-350 EADNSTLWG
+350 EANNSTLWG

-369 TKEIDLLKGKY
+369 TKEINLLKGKY
-380 RIEIPNKEVKQEFI
+380 RIEIPNEEVKQEFI

-414 LAKEDQ
+414 LVNEDQ
-420 ETFLESYQEILMVPS
+420 ETFLENYQEILMIPS
-435 YHDLQKENSY
+435 YHDLEKENSY

-477 KAKDEKKT
+477 KAKDEKRT

-494 KEDKKDLEKALDE
+494 KEDKKALEEALDE

-513 QQIKDNKYD
+513 QQIKENKYD

-527 KVIYIGLAHHGKDVS
+527 KVIYIGLAHHGKNVS
-542 VGGSPLTTAL
+542 VKWE
-552 NVLAEKGLMEKT
+552 NK
-564 TTIGGMNLPLALT
+564 I
-577 SVLMK
+577 
-582 DTLQGDSFVQAVLS
+582 
-596 EATTALQ
+596 
-603 EFKVVEDDEDD
+603 
-614 I
+614 

>member
-1 MKAIPTGVY
+1 MKKIPTGIKSFRKL
-10 DYRELKQENYYYVD
+10 REENYYFVD

-32 LERKSKVTLVTR
+32 LERGSEVTLITR

-99 ENKETIVKYIKT
+99 ENKETIVKFLKNQFQLEYSRYNYIFKDMD
-111 QLQNEYIRYHFIF
+111 EY
-124 NQLNELEQNDY
+124 EENDY
-135 LYILEGLKNKNNGIL
+135 RIINEGIKNNQNGTLQDIEKAL
-150 NDVDNAIVFLMRCL
+150 IFLMHRL
-164 KKYYGKDVMLF
+164 KKYYGKDVVLF

-193 ELKGSLATLL
+193 EIKGSLATLL

-210 EDLKYAFI
+210 GDLKYAML

-229 FSDLNNLDVYTV
+229 FSDLNNLVV
-241 CDREYSEY
+241 CDVTDQRYASY
-249 FGFDSDE
+249 FGFTNNE
-256 TKKLLEYYGLELNN
+256 TQELLEYYGLELND
-270 EVKEMYDGYHIG
+270 EVKKMYDGYHIG

-290 SIMNYA
+290 SLLNYA
-296 KRKKLISY
+296 DTQKLISF
-304 WVNTSANSMIKTAL
+304 WVNTSANSMIKNAL
-318 KQANYTFKNQ
+318 KQADYTFKNQ
-328 YDKLIKDGKLDTY
+328 YDKLIKESKLDTY

-350 EADNSTLWG
+350 EANNSTLWG

-369 TKEIDLLKGKY
+369 TKEINLLKGKY
-380 RIEIPNKEVKQEFI
+380 RIEIPNEEVKQEFI

-414 LAKEDQ
+414 LVNEDQ
-420 ETFLESYQEILMVPS
+420 ETFLESYQEILMIPS
-435 YHDLQKENSY
+435 YHDLEKENSY

-477 KAKDEKKT
+477 KAKDEKRT

-494 KEDKKDLEKALDE
+494 KEDKKALEEALDE

-513 QQIKDNKYD
+513 RQIKENKYD

-527 KVIYIGLAHHGKDVS
+527 KVIYIGLAHHGKNVS
-542 VGGSPLTTAL
+542 VKWE
-552 NVLAEKGLMEKT
+552 NK
-564 TTIGGMNLPLALT
+564 I
-577 SVLMK
+577 
-582 DTLQGDSFVQAVLS
+582 
-596 EATTALQ
+596 
-603 EFKVVEDDEDD
+603 
-614 I
+614 

>member
-1 MKAIPTGVY
+1 MKKIPTGIKSFRKL
-10 DYRELKQENYYYVD
+10 REENYYFVD

-32 LERKSKVTLVTR
+32 LEIGSEVTLITR

-99 ENKETIVKYIKT
+99 ENKETIVKFIKNQFQLEYSRYNYIFKDMD
-111 QLQNEYIRYHFIF
+111 EY
-124 NQLNELEQNDY
+124 EENDY
-135 LYILEGLKNKNNGIL
+135 RIINEGTKNNQNGTLQDIEKAL
-150 NDVDNAIVFLMRCL
+150 FFLMRRL
-164 KKYYGKDVMLF
+164 KKYYGKDVVLF

-193 ELKGSLATLL
+193 EIKGSLATLL

-210 EDLKYAFI
+210 DDLKYAML

-229 FSDLNNLDVYTV
+229 FSDLNNLVV
-241 CDREYSEY
+241 CDVTDQRYASY
-249 FGFDSDE
+249 FGFTNNE
-256 TKKLLEYYGLELNN
+256 TQELLEYYGLELND
-270 EVKEMYDGYHIG
+270 EVKKMYDGYHIG

-290 SIMNYA
+290 SLLNYA
-296 KRKKLISY
+296 DTQKLISF
-304 WVNTSANSMIKTAL
+304 WVNTSANSMIKNAL
-318 KQANYTFKNQ
+318 KQADYTFKNQ
-328 YDKLIKDGKLDTY
+328 YDKLIKESKLDTY

-350 EADNSTLWG
+350 EANNSTLWG

-369 TKEIDLLKGKY
+369 TKEINLLKGKY
-380 RIEIPNKEVKQEFI
+380 RIEIPNEEVKQEFI

-414 LAKEDQ
+414 LVNEDQ
-420 ETFLESYQEILMVPS
+420 ETFLENYQEILMIPS
-435 YHDLQKENSY
+435 YHDLEKENSY

-462 ISNREVGKGRDDLIL
+462 ISNRKVGKGRDDLIL
-477 KAKDEKKT
+477 KAKDEKRT

-494 KEDKKDLEKALDE
+494 KEDKKALEEALDE

-513 QQIKDNKYD
+513 QQIKENKYD

-527 KVIYIGLAHHGKDVS
+527 KVIYIGLAHHGKNVS
-542 VGGSPLTTAL
+542 VKWE
-552 NVLAEKGLMEKT
+552 NK
-564 TTIGGMNLPLALT
+564 I
-577 SVLMK
+577 
-582 DTLQGDSFVQAVLS
+582 
-596 EATTALQ
+596 
-603 EFKVVEDDEDD
+603 
-614 I
+614 